1 MFLDIFRCL
10 QKLIIIVNIVTGNHV
25 IQRHIR
31 TQLNIYDGDFFVE
44 IMKDFQPSTDFSKRL
59 DRRCSTGFTLCLWT
73 MS

>member
-31 TQLNIYDGDFFVE
+31 TQLNIYDGDIFCGNNEGLSAVN
-44 IMKDFQPSTDFSKRL
+44 
-59 DRRCSTGFTLCLWT
+59 
-73 MS
+73 